1 MSAVLRIAAHVLR
14 TRWRGWALLA
24 LLVAVGGGA
33 VLAAAAGAR
42 RTDSAYPRF
51 LSASKASDVLVSPN
65 GTGVGGYYRALA
77 RLPGAAAVAPVVG
90 LNIQP
95 AGLAGGAVAV
105 VAVDGRFLHQVDI
118 PRVVA
123 GRLPR
128 PARAG
133 EIAIDQNGAALL
145 HLRVGSTLAMEALP
159 NAPPGAPGGGAAGI
173 LKLTERVVGIVVTR
187 SSVDPVTD
195 LDKVP
200 HIIAT
205 PALLHRLGANY
216 LAFDGAYVR
225 LRPGTTAGEF
235 GRRAQALARRF
246 PGTGGGIFV
255 ADESAQAA
263 TVEQLIRPEAI
274 SLGLFALVLAI
285 TTLLIVG
292 QAAVR
297 QLAAAAAEAST
308 LAALGMTRAQLTAA
322 GLTGM
327 AAAAAAG
334 AVAAAG
340 VAVAASPLMPIG
352 AARLAEPD
360 PGISIDWTVLAG
372 GVAAIVVLLVA
383 GTAWP
388 AWRFASARAAAPGG
402 EGTRAGARPRP
413 GAWLAR
419 VGAPATASLGARFA
433 LDPGGGRS
441 AVPVR
446 GALAGTTL
454 SVLAVTAAFTFGASL
469 LQLVHA
475 PSRYGQAWDAAID
488 LQFSALSPA
497 QARQVV
503 TRDPDISGWS
513 FGDHGIIEI
522 DGTVVP
528 AIGVTTGRGPLLSPT
543 LLLGR
548 PPRTGREIVL
558 GASTLRQFGLHVGDT
573 VTVMVPGQRL
583 RDRIVGEAVFPNFG
597 QGSFTPTDLGVGA
610 ETTAAVMRPQAGT
623 GDGPGYEFMLL
634 RLRPGRGGA
643 AGAARLRRSLAG
655 FCRTVQ
661 QSTCLVT
668 DQRPNG
674 VANYARID
682 SIPEVLAL
690 LLAVLGVAVLGQVMV
705 VSGWR
710 RRRDLAT
717 LRALGLVRRQVQEIV
732 AWQATTLTA
741 LALLIGLPLGVAV
754 GRWAWTLFTDGLG
767 VPPGTLVPVPFV
779 LLMVPAAILAANA
792 VAYWPGRAATRLA
805 PAAVLRTE

>member
-1 MSAVLRIAAHVLR
+1 MRAVLRVAGHVLR

-77 RLPGAAAVAPVVG
+77 RLPGAAAVAPVLG

-95 AGLAGGAVAV
+95 AGPLTGGGVAV
-105 VAVDGRFLHQVDI
+105 VAADGQFLRQVDI

-128 PARAG
+128 PGRAG

-205 PALLHRLGANY
+205 LALLHRLGGNY

-225 LRPGTTAGEF
+225 LRAGTTAGEF

-246 PGTGGGIFV
+246 PSTGGGIFV

-263 TVEQLIRPEAI
+263 AVEQSIRPEAI
-274 SLGLFALVLAI
+274 SLGLFALVLAV

-292 QAAVR
+292 QAAAR
-297 QLAAAAAEAST
+297 ELAAAAAESPT

-322 GLTGM
+322 GLTGV
-327 AAAAAAG
+327 AVAAAAG
-334 AVAAAG
+334 AVTAAG

-360 PGISIDWTVLAG
+360 PGVSIDWTVLAG
-372 GVAAIVVLLVA
+372 GAAVIVVLLVA
-383 GTAWP
+383 VTAWP
-388 AWRFASARAAAPGG
+388 AWRFASARAAAPGEEG
-402 EGTRAGARPRP
+402 MRPGTRPV
-413 GAWLAR
+413 AWLAR
-419 VGAPATASLGARFA
+419 AGGPVTAGLGASFA
-433 LDPGGGRS
+433 LDPGGGRR

-497 QARQVV
+497 QAHQVV
-503 TRDPDISGWS
+503 ARDPDISGWS

-528 AIGVTTGRGPLLSPT
+528 AIGVAPGRGPLLSPT
-543 LLLGR
+543 LLRGR

-558 GASTLRQFGLHVGDT
+558 GASTLRQFGLHVGGT
-573 VTVMVPGQRL
+573 VTVTVPGQRL

-610 ETTAAVMRPQAGT
+610 ETTAAVMRPQV
-623 GDGPGYEFMLL
+623 GPGGGAGYEFMLL

-643 AGAARLRRSLAG
+643 AGVRRLRRSLAG
-655 FCRTVQ
+655 YCQSVQ

-710 RRRDLAT
+710 RRRDFAT

-741 LALLIGLPLGVAV
+741 LALLAGLPLGVAV

-792 VAYWPGRAATRLA
+792 VAYWPGRAATRLT
-805 PAAVLRTE
+805 PAQVLRTE